1 MNKKTISLIMTL
13 ISFII
18 FFALITLYTI
28 FVYQRGFIFDT
39 VYPIVGTAI
48 FFLIYLAAMFFPNI
62 TIKIIH
68 SFLTKLYKNN
78 SDMLTSLGVLCEA
91 KRRFLRRRWFILMAC
106 NFIFFAAI
114 CEYL

>member
-39 VYPIVGTAI
+39 VYPIVLTAI
-48 FFLIYLAAMFFPNI
+48 IFLIYLAAMFFPNI
-62 TIKIIH
+62 TIKTIH
-68 SFLTKLYKNN
+68 SFCTKLYKNN
-78 SDMLTSLGVLCEA
+78 SDMLTSIGVLCEA

-106 NFIFFAAI
+106 NFILFVAI